1 MTKKPYYITT
11 AIAYT
16 SGKPHIGNVY
26 EIVLSDSLA
35 RFKREQGYDVFF
47 QTGTDEHGLKN
58 AQKAQEKGV
67 TPQQHVDE
75 ITGIIK
81 NLFDLMNISY
91 DKFMRTT
98 DPVHKEQVS
107 KAFKKMFDQGDIYK
121 SFYEGWYCVSC
132 ESFYTESQLDENGHC
147 PECHGEV
154 HKEKEEVYF
163 FKLSEYTEKIK
174 QYYVDHPEFITPK
187 IRENEMVNNF
197 LNPGLQD
204 LAVTRTTFDWGI
216 NTFDEKHV
224 IYVWLDAL
232 MNYIT
237 SLGYDVDGNHGELFK
252 KYWPAD
258 VHVVGKDI
266 MRFHTIYWPAFLMS
280 LDIPLPKQVFGH
292 PWLLVGDAKMSK
304 SKGNVAYADD
314 LAEIFGVDAVRYI
327 MLHEMPFDRD
337 GHVTNELMIER
348 INTDLANIL
357 GNLVKRSLSMTNKYF
372 SGVVNKTDQ
381 TTEFDDDLINKV
393 STLASKVEQKM
404 DQYKVSDA
412 LGEIIEVLR
421 RCNKYIDETT
431 PWVLAKEESDV
442 PKLNT
447 VLYNLLESIRIC
459 AIQLRPFM
467 PETAQKILSELNTQ
481 ETSYESSL
489 SFGHLEQG
497 IKVTENPSTLF
508 VRFDVNET
516 LEKLQ
521 PKQAPQKVIEHKP
534 EISIEDFDK
543 IELRKGTVL
552 KCEQH
557 PNADKL
563 LVFDVDLGDKV
574 VQIVSGIANSYK
586 PQDLLNKEVLVCV
599 NLKPIK
605 LRGVMSQGMILSAHN
620 GDKYQVVEIP
630 TVENGSQIS

>member
-1 MTKKPYYITT
+1 MNKKPYYITT

-26 EIVLSDSLA
+26 EIVLTDALA

-58 AQKAQEKGV
+58 AQKADEKNV

-75 ITGIIK
+75 VANIIQ

-98 DPVHKEQVS
+98 DSTHKDQVS
-107 KAFKKMFDQGDIYK
+107 KAFKKMFDNGDIYK
-121 SFYEGWYCVSC
+121 SVYEGWYCVSC
-132 ESFYTESQLDENGHC
+132 ESFYTDSQLEEEGIC

-154 HKEKEEVYF
+154 HKEQEEAYF
-163 FKLSEYTEKIK
+163 FKLSEYTQKLK
-174 QYYVDHPEFITPK
+174 DYFKDHPEFIVPK
-187 IRENEMVNNF
+187 LRENEMVNNF

-204 LAVTRTTFDWGI
+204 LAVTRTSFDWGI
-216 NTFDEKHV
+216 HTFDENHV

-237 SLGYDVDGNHGELFK
+237 SLGYDVDGNHGELYK

-266 MRFHTIYWPAFLMS
+266 VRFHTIYWPAFLMA

-292 PWLLVGDAKMSK
+292 PWLLVGDSKMSK
-304 SKGNVAYADD
+304 SKGNVVYADD
-314 LAEIFGVDAVRYI
+314 LAHVFGVDAVRYI
-327 MLHEMPFDRD
+327 MLHEMPYDRD
-337 GHVTNELMIER
+337 GHLTPEIIIER
-348 INTDLANIL
+348 INTDLATIL

-372 SGVVNKTDQ
+372 DGVVKQ
-381 TTEFDDDLINKV
+381 TGVSTEFDADLINKANN
-393 STLASKVEQKM
+393 LHRKVEEKM
-404 DQYKVSDA
+404 NDYRVQEAMS
-412 LGEIIEVLR
+412 EIIEVLR

-431 PWVLAKEESDV
+431 PWVLAKDEENHD
-442 PKLNT
+442 KLNT

-459 AIQLRPFM
+459 SIQLRPFL
-467 PETAQKILSELNTQ
+467 PETSAKILKELNTQ
-481 ETSYESSL
+481 ETSFESSF
-489 SFGHLEQG
+489 SFGHLESG
-497 IKVTENPSTLF
+497 IKVTDSPSTLF
-508 VRFDVNET
+508 TRFDMAET
-516 LEKLQ
+516 LEKLA
-521 PKQAPQKVIEHKP
+521 PKPMKQLDHKP
-534 EISIEDFDK
+534 EITIDDFDK
-543 IELRKGTVL
+543 IELRKGTII
-552 KCEQH
+552 KAQPH

-574 VQIVSGIANSYK
+574 TQIVSGVASTYK
-586 PQDLLNKEVLVCV
+586 PEQLLNKEVLVCV

-605 LRGVMSQGMILSAHN
+605 LRGVLSSGMILYASID
-620 GDKYQVVEIP
+620 GKYQVVEVP
-630 TVENGSQIS
+630 NVENGTSVS